1 MQYNIY
7 YKITNT
13 YIISTIQENIKFY
26 KGGFKLKDKDDKD
39 KNNEDNFYL
48 VMEKSLKKIRQYQER
63 QKYLKSYE
71 DEKRRLDNLEREL
84 RESKKIEQREK
95 KSIKLKLIEY
105 EVIYELMKFEKKE
118 LFNKKSKLI
127 KQFNIDDLSSINL
140 KKEDENKYFL
150 EYQEEGKESYA
161 ITKDFKT
168 KDEAL
173 KSLFQSGQY
182 EIMRDRTIF
191 KLDEDTC
198 IYLKDNKDKIRLNSF
213 NINSLKLEHTA
224 LNNARRKILL
234 ESLEDKSSV
243 RKQLI
248 DKALKH
254 FNIESKGIDFK
265 ITDNLNKAKETIT
278 NNLQNN
284 KKINNIKTE
293 IKNDSHAF
301 LEGFLGFYGIK
312 LNKRLD
318 ETKQPF
324 EIVNSRKGYSIN
336 KCNRKGEL
344 SRVSPYFKKDEATR
358 NLNELNNYLNLQRK
372 RKISKNLSLNQ
383 EEKR

>member
-1 MQYNIY
+1 MEDMEELKRKKKEDSSSNATGNDSNSSSRALQAIQRLKMYQDKARNDRNLIY
-7 YKITNT
+7 
-13 YIISTIQENIKFY
+13 
-26 KGGFKLKDKDDKD
+26 
-39 KNNEDNFYL
+39 
-48 VMEKSLKKIRQYQER
+48 EKEK
-63 QKYLKSYE
+63 QK
-71 DEKRRLDNLEREL
+71 NLEEDL
-84 RESKKIEQREK
+84 KEANNIDDLQRRNQV
-95 KSIKLKLIEY
+95 IKLIEY
-105 EVIYELMKFEKKE
+105 EATYEVMKFEKKE

-127 KQFNIDDLSSINL
+127 KQFNIDNKSSVSL

-150 EYQEEGKESYA
+150 EYQEEGKEPYA

-182 EIMRDRTIF
+182 EIMRGRTIF

-198 IYLKDNKDKIRLNSF
+198 IYLKDNKDKIKLNSF
-213 NINSLKLEHTA
+213 NINSLKLDTTT
-224 LNNARRKILL
+224 LNNARKKILL
-234 ESLEDKSSV
+234 ESLEDKPSV

-248 DKALKH
+248 DKTLKH
-254 FNIESKGIDFK
+254 FNIESKGLDFK

-301 LEGFLGFYGIK
+301 LEGFLGFYGIE
-312 LNKRLD
+312 LNKKLD
-318 ETKQPF
+318 ETRQPF
-324 EIVNSRKGYSIN
+324 EIVNNRNGYSIN

-344 SRVSPYFKKDEATR
+344 SRISPYFKKDEAIK
-358 NLNELNNYLNLQRK
+358 NLNELNNYLKVEKK
-372 RKISKNLSLNQ
+372 RKVDKSLKLKNRSIN
-383 EEKR
+383 